1 MYSCLTCSACTNA
14 CPQLVDY
21 DSYVDIRRGLIVG
34 ASQAEIPHT
43 VLQAVLAA
51 EAEEEAPP
59 EEGEEPEMDED
70 GNPIVKKKKEVV
82 VVKKDKS

>member
-1 MYSCLTCSACTNA
+1 MYSCLTCTACTNA

-34 ASQAEIPHT
+34 GPQAEIPHT

-51 EAEEEAPP
+51 EAEEDA
-59 EEGEEPEMDED
+59 DQDFITVED
-70 GNPIVKKKKEVV
+70 YPIDFNIGYYPGCV
-82 VVKKDKS
+82 DYLD